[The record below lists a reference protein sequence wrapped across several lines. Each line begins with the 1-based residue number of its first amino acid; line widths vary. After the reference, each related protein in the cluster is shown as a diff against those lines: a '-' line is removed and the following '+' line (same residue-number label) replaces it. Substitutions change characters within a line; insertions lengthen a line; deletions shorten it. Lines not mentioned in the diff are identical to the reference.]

1 MEKIINSE
9 NYRSFAYVN
18 DGIIDGKIKGV
29 VVRFHGLGGQEM
41 FDEET
46 NEGKFFAERGIL
58 YVVPYQNPWAW
69 MNKQNVGYTDEIVD
83 ALFEKYSLSENTPIA
98 FYYSVNSD
106 KFHVADC
113 YHLYSIVDKFLKTS
127 TSVPDLVADGYSPC
141 RDCIVVEEE
150 SNEDDSNK
158 ITKEEATFVIGTG
171 NNKLHT
177 LDCHNVRS
185 IQEKHLEYTNLTI
198 EELMEIDK
206 YTPCKDCLP
215 DEAKIYYQK
224 HPEKDPS
231 NND

>member
-1 MEKIINSE
+1 MKYNRFIALMLVFVTLFSLISCKRNNDKNNDDHDHNTNVDNEQQGSE
-9 NYRSFAYVN
+9 QQ
-18 DGIIDGKIKGV
+18 
-29 VVRFHGLGGQEM
+29 GG
-41 FDEET
+41 
-46 NEGKFFAERGIL
+46 EGK
-58 YVVPYQNPWAW
+58 V
-69 MNKQNVGYTDEIVD
+69 T
-83 ALFEKYSLSENTPIA
+83 
-98 FYYSVNSD
+98 FYYSVVSD
-106 KFHVADC
+106 KFHIAGC
-113 YHLYSIVDKFLKTS
+113 YHLRSIEDKFLKTS

-177 LDCHNVRS
+177 LDCHNVKK
-185 IQEKHLEYTNLTI
+185 IFDENLEYTNLTI

-206 YTPCKDCLP
+206 YAPCKDCLP

-231 NND
+231 NKY